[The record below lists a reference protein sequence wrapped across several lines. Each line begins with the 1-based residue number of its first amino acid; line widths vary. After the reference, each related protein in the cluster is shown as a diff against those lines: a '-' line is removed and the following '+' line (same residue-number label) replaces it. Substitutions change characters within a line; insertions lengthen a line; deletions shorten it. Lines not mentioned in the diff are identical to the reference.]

1 MIIYKCKMCGGN
13 LNVQENS
20 KITVCEYCGT
30 QQTVPS
36 TDDEKRANLFNRAN
50 YFRQNSEFDKAIGIY
65 EHIIEEDGSDSEAY
79 WSLALCRYGI
89 EYVEDP
95 STKERKPTV
104 NRMQAQ
110 SILNDADYKMALEH
124 ADYSQKEVYK
134 REAGIIAAIQKDIMQ
149 IAQKEKPYDV
159 FISYKEEAPD
169 GYNRTKS
176 SVLAQD
182 IYNILTK
189 AGYRTFF
196 SRISLED
203 KLGEKYEPYIYSAL
217 NSAKV
222 MLVVATDKD
231 EINAPWVKNE
241 WSRFLAM
248 MREDSGKTLI
258 PCFRDMS
265 IDELPNEFQI
275 LQGQDMS
282 KIGAEQDLLHGIEK
296 LIDKKG
302 KNEAPQSNTSA
313 NSTSLAAVDMLLKN
327 GETYMKLEN
336 YDEAFK
342 RYKNVTDMYADDYRG
357 WWGLIE
363 AKTHN
368 FQYAIP
374 SNDDTRKQIN
384 VWFMYIQKLVSGD
397 IYEEKL
403 VKYREYCHFISKRDA
418 LEDKTYIEN
427 NIKEKAK
434 DNLIKTKVSIE
445 NIEKEFNTYKAKGK
459 DLDEE
464 LEWTI
469 ERINKV
475 ERENKIKRVRTI
487 ASIMVS
493 LIFIILGNFVIK
505 ALEERDKDS
514 SLGYIIIA
522 IGAVIIGIYVLRF
535 MFSKKKL
542 HTVNGRV
549 PFMEFVNVF
558 LGEDN
563 DRDDY
568 YAQLSACKR
577 EKTDYES
584 QNVNRIKKLYEKKD
598 NLIFTS
604 ESMEELI
611 SLCNQYIGLKDEEVE
626 KYFYVKN
633 CYDFCEQDNISED
646 RLNELDDLRKSIYD
660 SDILVCDVCGK
671 KIKIQRNSNN
681 IVCENCGAVYSI

>member
-65 EHIIEEDGSDSEAY
+65 EHIIEEDGNDSEAY

-89 EYVEDP
+89 EYVED
-95 STKERKPTV
+95 SATKERKPTV

-124 ADYSQKEVYK
+124 ADYFQKEIYE

-159 FISYKEEAPD
+159 FISYKEKTPD

-182 IYNILTK
+182 IYNVLTK

-302 KNEAPQSNTSA
+302 KNEATQRNTSA

-342 RYKNVTDMYADDYRG
+342 CYKNVTDMYADDYRG

-368 FQYAIP
+368 FQYVIP
-374 SNDDTRKQIN
+374 SNDDTRKQLNI
-384 VWFMYIQKLVSGD
+384 WLGYIKQLASDD

-403 VKYREYCHFISKRDA
+403 VKYREYWRVISKIDA
-418 LEDKTYIEN
+418 MDAKKYIEDIKKKQEEANLKQIN
-427 NIKEKAK
+427 NTINNKINEINAY
-434 DNLIKTKVSIE
+434 KTNCKTQTDSVSADMQRTYAV
-445 NIEKEFNTYKAKGK
+445 IEKLKKRRKISNICVVISIIVLVIGASVGNEYDNTPLYQNVFIPILGIAGITVFINIIRFFSQRGGKGK
-459 DLDEE
+459 IDECYKEVKGYQYKIHDYEKSMKNGINSIQSE
-464 LEWTI
+464 L
-469 ERINKV
+469 NKLS
-475 ERENKIKRVRTI
+475 EQKRVI
-487 ASIMVS
+487 EQ
-493 LIFIILGNFVIK
+493 K
-505 ALEERDKDS
+505 
-514 SLGYIIIA
+514 
-522 IGAVIIGIYVLRF
+522 
-535 MFSKKKL
+535 
-542 HTVNGRV
+542 
-549 PFMEFVNVF
+549 
-558 LGEDN
+558 
-563 DRDDY
+563 
-568 YAQLSACKR
+568 
-577 EKTDYES
+577 
-584 QNVNRIKKLYEKKD
+584 
-598 NLIFTS
+598 
-604 ESMEELI
+604 I
-611 SLCNQYIGLKDEEVE
+611 SLYDRYINYDDIAVQQ
-626 KYFYVKN
+626 YFYVMY
-633 CYDFCEQDNISED
+633 CGAFSED
-646 RLNELDDLRKSIYD
+646 
-660 SDILVCDVCGK
+660 
-671 KIKIQRNSNN
+671 NSVDEEFINLKN
-681 IVCENCGAVYSI
+681 QVRE

>member
-36 TDDEKRANLFNRAN
+36 TYDEKRVNLFNRAN

-95 STKERKPTV
+95 ATKERKPTV

-124 ADYSQKEVYK
+124 ADYSQKEIYE

-159 FISYKEEAPD
+159 FISYKEKAPD

-182 IYNILTK
+182 IYNTLTK

-296 LIDKKG
+296 LICKIKRE
-302 KNEAPQSNTSA
+302 KVFEQQNRIE
-313 NSTSLAAVDMLLKN
+313 NSMDTADRMLKN
-327 GETYMKLEN
+327 AETFMRLGNYAEAYRV
-336 YDEAFK
+336 YDECTK
-342 RYKNVTDMYADDYRG
+342 LYTDDYRG
-357 WWGLIE
+357 WWGLIL
-363 AKTHN
+363 AT
-368 FQYAIP
+368 
-374 SNDDTRKQIN
+374 T
-384 VWFMYIQKLVSGD
+384 
-397 IYEEKL
+397 
-403 VKYREYCHFISKRDA
+403 
-418 LEDKTYIEN
+418 EN
-427 NIKEKAK
+427 
-434 DNLIKTKVSIE
+434 LKV
-445 NIEKEFNTYKAKGK
+445 FNRG
-459 DLDEE
+459 
-464 LEWTI
+464 
-469 ERINKV
+469 
-475 ERENKIKRVRTI
+475 
-487 ASIMVS
+487 
-493 LIFIILGNFVIK
+493 
-505 ALEERDKDS
+505 
-514 SLGYIIIA
+514 
-522 IGAVIIGIYVLRF
+522 
-535 MFSKKKL
+535 
-542 HTVNGRV
+542 
-549 PFMEFVNVF
+549 
-558 LGEDN
+558 
-563 DRDDY
+563 
-568 YAQLSACKR
+568 
-577 EKTDYES
+577 
-584 QNVNRIKKLYEKKD
+584 
-598 NLIFTS
+598 
-604 ESMEELI
+604 
-611 SLCNQYIGLKDEEVE
+611 
-626 KYFYVKN
+626 
-633 CYDFCEQDNISED
+633 
-646 RLNELDDLRKSIYD
+646 
-660 SDILVCDVCGK
+660 SDK
-671 KIKIQRNSNN
+671 KIKIWFEYVKKLATENEINMLLDVYRDKCRESVEASSSDELMRIKLIYEDTEKNIFKAEKEIESINLEMKMNTEEYSKQATVLMQRLDEEKKNVEYYDGFIKKAKGIYLKLSIVLIVPVVIVYVIVNLLGIISGFNSLKCFFIVMIYAVVVVLVMVYVYFEKTVSNLKQVNLSYQEVENELKKLKNEFYKKQQDILRRLNLSVTHKAGLDRRMNLVQEYRKYQSIDNN
-681 IVCENCGAVYSI
+681 ITAQFYYSIEYAKLGIVPSVNEGFIEARTSLLKEIDG

>member
-124 ADYSQKEVYK
+124 ADYSQKEVYE

-159 FISYKEEAPD
+159 FISYKEKAPD
-169 GYNRTKS
+169 GYSRTKS

-182 IYNILTK
+182 IYNVLTK

-217 NSAKV
+217 SSAKV

-258 PCFRDMS
+258 PCFRDMT

-282 KIGAEQDLLHGIEK
+282 KIGAEQDLLRGIEK
-296 LIDKKG
+296 LIDKKE
-302 KNEAPQSNTSA
+302 KNEAPQRNASA

-342 RYKNVTDMYADDYRG
+342 CYKNVTDMYADDYRG

-368 FQYAIP
+368 FQYVIP
-374 SNDDTRKQIN
+374 SNDDTRRQLNIWLGYIKQ
-384 VWFMYIQKLVSGD
+384 LASDD

-403 VKYREYCHFISKRDA
+403 VKYREYWRVISKIDA
-418 LEDKTYIEN
+418 MDAKKYIEDIKKKQEEANLKQIN
-427 NIKEKAK
+427 NTINNKINEINAY
-434 DNLIKTKVSIE
+434 KTNCKTQTDSVSADMQRTYAV
-445 NIEKEFNTYKAKGK
+445 IEK
-459 DLDEE
+459 
-464 LEWTI
+464 LE
-469 ERINKV
+469 
-475 ERENKIKRVRTI
+475 KRRLIRTF
-487 ASIMVS
+487 
-493 LIFIILGNFVIK
+493 FIILGVTLLFGSALIQTFLDERGTYVQEIVYAGEVGIVI
-505 ALEERDKDS
+505 L
-514 SLGYIIIA
+514 
-522 IGAVIIGIYVLRF
+522 VICLIRYLSGKGRKSEI
-535 MFSKKKL
+535 SK
-542 HTVNGRV
+542 HY
-549 PFMEFVNVF
+549 E
-558 LGEDN
+558 
-563 DRDDY
+563 
-568 YAQLSACKR
+568 QIKR
-577 EKTDYES
+577 YQYQIHDYEK
-584 QNVNRIKKLYEKKD
+584 NMKNRITSVQSELDKL
-598 NLIFTS
+598 S
-604 ESMEELI
+604 EQKRMIEQKI
-611 SLCNQYIGLKDEEVE
+611 SLYDRYINYDDIAVQQ
-626 KYFYVKN
+626 YFYVMY
-633 CYDFCEQDNISED
+633 CGAFSED
-646 RLNELDDLRKSIYD
+646 D
-660 SDILVCDVCGK
+660 SVDEEFINLK
-671 KIKIQRNSNN
+671 NQIR
-681 IVCENCGAVYSI
+681 E

>member
-65 EHIIEEDGSDSEAY
+65 EHIIEEDGSDAEAY

-104 NRMQAQ
+104 NRMQVQ

-124 ADYSQKEVYK
+124 ADYSQKEIYE

-159 FISYKEEAPD
+159 FISYKEKAPD

-182 IYNILTK
+182 IYNVLTK

-258 PCFRDMS
+258 PCFRDMT

-282 KIGAEQDLLHGIEK
+282 KIGAEQDLLRGIEK
-296 LIDKKG
+296 LIDKKE
-302 KNEAPQSNTSA
+302 KNEALQRNTSA

-342 RYKNVTDMYADDYRG
+342 CYKNVTDMYADDYRG

-368 FQYAIP
+368 FQYVIP
-374 SNDDTRKQIN
+374 SNDDTRKQLNI
-384 VWFMYIQKLVSGD
+384 WLGYIKQLASDG

-403 VKYREYCHFISKRDA
+403 VKYREYWRVISKIDA
-418 LEDKTYIEN
+418 MDAKKYIEDIKKKQEEANLKQIN
-427 NIKEKAK
+427 NTINNKINEINAY
-434 DNLIKTKVSIE
+434 KTNCKTQTDSVSADMQRTYAV
-445 NIEKEFNTYKAKGK
+445 IEKLEKRRKISNICVVISIIVLVIGASVGNEYDNTPLYQNVFIPILGIAGMTVFINIIRFFSQRGGKGK
-459 DLDEE
+459 IDECYKE
-464 LEWTI
+464 V
-469 ERINKV
+469 KGYQY
-475 ERENKIKRVRTI
+475 KI
-487 ASIMVS
+487 
-493 LIFIILGNFVIK
+493 
-505 ALEERDKDS
+505 
-514 SLGYIIIA
+514 
-522 IGAVIIGIYVLRF
+522 
-535 MFSKKKL
+535 
-542 HTVNGRV
+542 H
-549 PFMEFVNVF
+549 
-558 LGEDN
+558 
-563 DRDDY
+563 
-568 YAQLSACKR
+568 
-577 EKTDYES
+577 DYEKS
-584 QNVNRIKKLYEKKD
+584 MKNGINSIQSELNKL
-598 NLIFTS
+598 S
-604 ESMEELI
+604 EQKRAIEQKI
-611 SLCNQYIGLKDEEVE
+611 SLYDRYINYDDIVVQQ
-626 KYFYVKN
+626 YFYVMY
-633 CYDFCEQDNISED
+633 CGAFSED
-646 RLNELDDLRKSIYD
+646 
-660 SDILVCDVCGK
+660 
-671 KIKIQRNSNN
+671 NSVDEEFINLKN
-681 IVCENCGAVYSI
+681 QIRE